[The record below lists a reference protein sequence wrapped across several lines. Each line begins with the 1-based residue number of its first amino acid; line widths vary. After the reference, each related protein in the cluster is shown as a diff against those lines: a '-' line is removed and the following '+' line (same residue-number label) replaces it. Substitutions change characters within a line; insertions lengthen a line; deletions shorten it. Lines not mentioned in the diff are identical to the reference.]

1 MDRSSSLRLAA
12 ALIGASALWSGQ
24 ALAQSSS
31 NTSKAHRLQ
40 AMQQQLQALK
50 SQLAT
55 LKQKQHNMPAE
66 PSTDNASTSDQASAS
81 STAQANKPKQTLTL
95 GGAFTAGYKLKPDM
109 KNHRSSGDAIAGI
122 AAFNVH
128 GTEGKLSYGAE
139 YRWSPTAFAD
149 SSYLRYGW
157 AAYDFGKHSQIKGG
171 MFYVPF
177 GNLRFGYQT
186 FWGNLTYY
194 AGFTDNQA
202 AGLGY
207 KYENGPWR
215 LDVDAFK
222 NDDLEQHSLYGSN
235 PFDGYQQVNG
245 GNVRA
250 AYTFNQG
257 THHSVQVSAA
267 VRGGELQVGEDA
279 PHYGT
284 RWAATAAVDAA
295 LGPWTLQG
303 QYVDYRYNI
312 PAGRSYNDNALP
324 TDAIT
329 MENYGFAYQMPAS
342 GQIFAANVARTFKIG
357 WGALHSIQLYDN
369 YAYLMTGG
377 SGRFNSALPGNAPNP
392 TGDIQFNAVGADFSF
407 GILQVWADV
416 LTGKNA
422 AMTFDGPS
430 DGSWNTRYNLQ
441 MGLYFNGDVI
451 KN

>member
-1 MDRSSSLRLAA
+1 MDLSSSQRLAV
-12 ALIGASALWSGQ
+12 ALIGAGALWSGQ
-24 ALAQSSS
+24 ALAQ
-31 NTSKAHRLQ
+31 TGDTTARAHRLQ
-40 AMQQQLQALK
+40 AMQQQLDALK

-55 LKQKQHNMPAE
+55 LKQKQQNMPAE
-66 PSTDNASTSDQASAS
+66 PSTDNASTGDQASAAS
-81 STAQANKPKQTLTL
+81 ATDQNGPKPTLTL

-109 KNHRSSGDAIAGI
+109 KNHSRSGDAVEGI

-128 GTEGKLSYGAE
+128 GTDGKLSYGAE

-177 GNLRFGYQT
+177 GNLKFGYQT
-186 FWGNLTYY
+186 FWGNLTYF

-207 KYENGPWR
+207 KYENGAWR
-215 LDVDAFK
+215 FDVDAFK
-222 NDDLEQHSLYGSN
+222 NDDLKQHSLYGSN

-245 GNVRA
+245 GNVRT

-257 THHSVQVSAA
+257 TDHSVQISAA
-267 VRGGELQVGEDA
+267 VRGGELQVGDNA
-279 PHYGT
+279 HRYGT

-312 PAGRSYNDNALP
+312 PGGRSYKGNALP
-324 TDAIT
+324 TDSIT

-357 WGALHSIQLYDN
+357 WGALDSIQLYDN

-377 SGRFNSALPGNAPNP
+377 DGQFNSALPGSAPNP
-392 TGDIQFNAVGADFSF
+392 TGDIQFNAAGADFSF

-416 LTGKNA
+416 LSGKNA
-422 AMTFDGPS
+422 GMTFDGPN

-441 MGLYFNGDVI
+441 MGIYFSGDLV